1 MEELPTVNQAAVER
15 VRREFAYL
23 AEMTGNEEEMELST
37 RFGLTSEEI
46 RRRLDELELSLVAL
60 ETAVDRLQQTV
71 IAQFEAEARRLISSL
86 SSAGVLASYLAL
98 SNDCITGRSMDFFL
112 LKVAVDLFGTEAPL
126 AVLLRQIK
134 PESDGQVE
142 SIIVQLTVPDHL
154 QDRFPSAQQW
164 FDEAVKRLLEIGGDQ
179 APKLAIFPLKSR
191 KVRRQVR
198 YRVKLAEEEE
208 GTNSSDS
215 QRWKAAE
222 EALRRAL
229 QEVVEKKKDE

>member
-1 MEELPTVNQAAVER
+1 MKWD
-15 VRREFAYL
+15 F
-23 AEMTGNEEEMELST
+23 LSFKLIFCFFT
-37 RFGLTSEEI
+37 
-46 RRRLDELELSLVAL
+46 RLDQLELSLVAL

-71 IAQFEAEARRLISSL
+71 IAQFEAEARRLICSSL

-134 PESDGQVE
+134 PGDGQVE

-164 FDEAVKRLLEIGGDQ
+164 FDEAVKRLLETGDQ

-208 GTNSSDS
+208 EGTNSSDS
-215 QRWKAAE
+215 QKWKAAE

>member
-1 MEELPTVNQAAVER
+1 M
-15 VRREFAYL
+15 
-23 AEMTGNEEEMELST
+23 
-37 RFGLTSEEI
+37 
-46 RRRLDELELSLVAL
+46 AL

-154 QDRFPSAQQW
+154 QNQDQNHFPSAQQW
-164 FDEAVKRLLEIGGDQ
+164 FDEAVKLLGIGDQ

-208 GTNSSDS
+208 GTNSSSNS

-229 QEVVEKKKDE
+229 QEVVEKTKKE